1 MPRNINSKGV
11 SYRSRRER
19 EVQRREVEDHCP
31 DGDPASG
38 SEEDLVKG
46 DTARAKLV
54 LFEFGQNDPKM
65 DSGVRLCRFGLAK
78 SLRPQA
84 GFQGIVLS
92 TMTQIPVSA
101 EDREVIET
109 SGLAGVNCSWNRLNE
124 ISWGKLPRKPQHRIL
139 PFLVAANSVNY
150 GRPNKLN
157 TAEAMAAALII
168 VGMRSEAQKL
178 LDAFSWGEEFLRL
191 NEEAFTV
198 YSQAKNARDLRQAEA
213 QLLERWRREA
223 QERRSEEVD
232 LPPEEE
238 EDEEEEESD
247 GGVADPEVSDAA
259 NVEDAP
265 AEPVSQAPAKPEPK
279 FAPAPRVAPAAAV
292 RVETLQSQAAG
303 EPKGEAKDTKPR
315 SEVRPQADE
324 IHDAEVEVDEV
335 PMLRADAPPA
345 DQKATLQTLQDIA
358 SSEFLKDMG
367 LAGLSGNK
375 LSKMKRS
382 EYEELWK
389 RFVAAEGLEVEP
401 ATRSKLLTPKS
412 SSTGSTGSGKR
423 RK

>member
-19 EVQRREVEDHCP
+19 EVQHREVEELCP
-31 DGDPASG
+31 EGLSASG

-46 DTARAKLV
+46 NTARAKLV

-124 ISWGKLPRKPQHRIL
+124 IPWGKLPRKPQHRIL

-191 NEEAFTV
+191 NQEAFTV
-198 YSQAKNARDLRQAEA
+198 YSEAKNARDLRQAEA
-213 QLLERWRREA
+213 QLLETWRREA
-223 QERRSEEVD
+223 QARRSEEVD
-232 LPPEEE
+232 LPPQ
-238 EDEEEEESD
+238 DDDEEEESD
-247 GGVADPEVSDAA
+247 AGGTADPEVSDAA

-265 AEPVSQAPAKPEPK
+265 AEPVSQAPVKLEQR
-279 FAPAPRVAPAAAV
+279 FAPAPRVAPAATV
-292 RVETLQSQAAG
+292 RVETLQSQAA

-324 IHDAEVEVDEV
+324 ILEEAEVEVDEV

-345 DQKATLQTLQDIA
+345 DQKATLQALQDIA
-358 SSEFLKDMG
+358 SSEFLKDVG

-401 ATRSKLLTPKS
+401 ATRSKLLTPK
-412 SSTGSTGSGKR
+412 GGRR

>member
-1 MPRNINSKGV
+1 MPRNINSKGLGV

-19 EVQRREVEDHCP
+19 DVQRRELDEHFP
-31 DGDPASG
+31 DGDPEG

-124 ISWGKLPRKPQHRIL
+124 IPWGKLPRKPQHRIL

-191 NEEAFTV
+191 NEDAFKV
-198 YSQAKNARDLRQAEA
+198 YSEAKNARDLRQAEA
-213 QLLERWRREA
+213 QLLEKWRSEA
-223 QERRSEEVD
+223 LQRRSAEVD
-232 LPPEEE
+232 LPPEEDE
-238 EDEEEEESD
+238 DDEEEEESD
-247 GGVADPEVSDAA
+247 GGAADPEVFEPA
-259 NVEDAP
+259 NVEDTP
-265 AEPVSQAPAKPEPK
+265 AEPVSQAPAKLEPK
-279 FAPAPRVAPAAAV
+279 FAPVPRVAPAPAV

-303 EPKGEAKDTKPR
+303 EPKSEAKNTKPR
-315 SEVRPQADE
+315 GEVGTDGEDPPQGQP
-324 IHDAEVEVDEV
+324 DAEEVEEV

-345 DQKATLQTLQDIA
+345 DQKATLQALQDIA
-358 SSEFLKDMG
+358 SSEFLKDVG

-401 ATRSKLLTPKS
+401 ATRSKLLTPK
-412 SSTGSTGSGKR
+412 GSGSGKR